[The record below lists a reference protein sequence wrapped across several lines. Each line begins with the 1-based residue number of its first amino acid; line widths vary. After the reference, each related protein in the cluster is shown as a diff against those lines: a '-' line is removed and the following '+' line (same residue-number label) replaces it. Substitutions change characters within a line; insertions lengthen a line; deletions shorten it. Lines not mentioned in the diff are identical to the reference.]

1 MEKNH
6 RAGVDGQEGTE
17 GKTGFGG
24 SENNGKFNNGIILT
38 RWETLLRKEVNPD
51 TTEHKGFPCGS
62 AVENPS
68 ATQEVVQETQVQSLG
83 REDPQE
89 GA

>member
-38 RWETLLRKEVNPD
+38 RWETLLRKEVNWR
-51 TTEHKGFPCGS
+51 
-62 AVENPS
+62 N
-68 ATQEVVQETQVQSLG
+68 QQG
-83 REDPQE
+83 RANVCISKMLLARYRQFELEAQ
-89 GA
+89 